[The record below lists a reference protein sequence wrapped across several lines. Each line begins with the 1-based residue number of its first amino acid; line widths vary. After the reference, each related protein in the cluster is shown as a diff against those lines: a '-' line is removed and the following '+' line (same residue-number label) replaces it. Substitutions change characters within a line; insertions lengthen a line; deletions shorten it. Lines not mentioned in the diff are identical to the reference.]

1 LNLNLD
7 EAFKKVLFFAFIF
20 CCAVSF
26 AYAQGDVYLSLSA
39 TGKRSD
45 IAIESFFSPNKQQD
59 DIKYA
64 QLLKEIVQND
74 LILCRYFNVVIGDPE
89 ANAPLDTK
97 LVFWEKKGAA
107 VLLNASVKTLK
118 PEQISVDV
126 KLYDVVSGEI
136 ILKQNFRNESV
147 NYRYLAHE
155 ISDEIVKRF
164 TGEIGVACSRIAFIN
179 NSTRFKELYLIDY
192 DGYNLRR
199 LTKDKKLNILPRWSP
214 DGEQIIYTSYL
225 YNNPDLFSLNV
236 VKNRRSI
243 ISKYQGLN
251 AAGAF
256 SPDGKKILL
265 TLSRGKYPN
274 LYLISPT
281 GEILRRMTDGSYI
294 DTSPS
299 FAPNG
304 QEIVFISDR
313 PGYPQLYIMNI
324 DGGNLRRLTTSGFC
338 DSPAWSPRGDKI
350 VFTMRQQ
357 KGNYD
362 LFVYDLPS
370 SKITRLTNNQRNNEN
385 PSWSPDGRFLAFS
398 STRSG
403 RSEIY
408 VMAIDGSGTRKLA
421 ELPESSYT
429 PAWSPNLLENKQQR

>member
-1 LNLNLD
+1 LNLNSELKP
-7 EAFKKVLFFAFIF
+7 FGRIISFIF
-20 CCAVSF
+20 VFCLFSSAV
-26 AYAQGDVYLSLSA
+26 YAQGDVYLSLSA

-45 IAIESFFSPNKQQD
+45 IAVESFAAPAKTQD
-59 DIKYA
+59 DVKYA
-64 QLLKEIVQND
+64 QLLKEVVQND
-74 LILCRYFNVVIGDPE
+74 LILCRYFNIIVGDPE
-89 ANAPLDTK
+89 PNTPFDTRMI
-97 LVFWEKKGAA
+97 FWEKKGAS
-107 VLLNASVKTLK
+107 VLLSASVKVKTD
-118 PEQISVDV
+118 IITIDV
-126 KLYDVVSGEI
+126 KLYDVISTELI
-136 ILKQNFRNESV
+136 WKQSFRKETS
-147 NYRYLAHE
+147 NYRLMAHE
-155 ISDEIVKRF
+155 ISDEIVRRF
-164 TGEIGVACSRIAFIN
+164 TGETGIACSKITFIN

-199 LTKDKKLNILPRWSP
+199 LTKDNKLNILPKWSP
-214 DGEQIIYTSYL
+214 DGQQIIYTSYL
-225 YNNPDLFSLNV
+225 YNNPDLFALNL

-256 SPDGKKILL
+256 SPDGKRILL

-324 DGGNLRRLTTSGFC
+324 DGGNLRRLTTAGFC

-357 KGNYD
+357 RGNYD

-385 PSWSPDGRFLAFS
+385 PSWSPDGRFIAFA

-403 RSEIY
+403 KSEIY

-421 ELPESSYT
+421 EIPDSSYT
-429 PAWSPNLLENKQQR
+429 PSWSPNLLDK